1 MRLDRVLGLP
11 MCHLPVAFALLL
23 TACGTAR
30 VVHGFDVDRLRV
42 LQPGKA
48 TKADVLALAGA
59 PWTRMQKPDGTE
71 TWTYLRIE
79 SQSTA
84 TVLPFYYTSET
95 TSQSKTATLIFRG
108 ETLERIEWGQGVPSY
123 LELMQQGQ
131 GAPPVG
137 KPPTPTPGQ

>member
-1 MRLDRVLGLP
+1 MRHGTIAL
-11 MCHLPVAFALLL
+11 ALLV
-23 TACGTAR
+23 TACGTGR
-30 VVHGFDVDRLRV
+30 VVHGFDVDGFRV
-42 LQPGKA
+42 LEPGKA
-48 TKADVLALAGA
+48 TRADVLALAGA

-79 SQSTA
+79 SRSTA

-131 GAPPVG
+131 GAPPVVM
-137 KPPTPTPGQ
+137 PPTPAPGQ